1 MSRSILAHPERRFL
15 IEAIGAALLATFIDN
30 WAAPALHNQSPF
42 WALGFLLA
50 LILRKQPG
58 DDPAKHGVATLG
70 WSLPRAALFILLHAG
85 IIALGRSAG
94 ETLTRAASQT
104 TLGAG
109 AIASLKLLVL
119 APTLALFP
127 PSHWKR
133 LGRAYAA
140 ELVAATLVLFT
151 WNPSRLFETVWPQY
165 SEWLGR
171 LVYAVGGLF
180 VAGLAYVPGAAPTL
194 TGPELD
200 VSILF
205 ACSGLNGVK
214 LFQILFGVMLLVDWN
229 QVKKVRALAAYFAG
243 LAAMLIANALRIAL
257 LVVLGN
263 RVSANLVARF
273 HIDAGW
279 IFFVT
284 IFLVLLAISYR
295 WLIRPNPA
303 APRAVE

>member
-1 MSRSILAHPERRFL
+1 MSKSILAHPERRFL
-15 IEAIGAALLATFIDN
+15 IAAIGAALLATFIDN
-30 WAAPALHNQSPF
+30 WAAPPLHNQSPF

-58 DDPAKHGVATLG
+58 DDPAKHGARTLG

-85 IIALGRSAG
+85 IITLGHSAG

-104 TLGAG
+104 TLGSG

-119 APTLALFP
+119 APTLALFA
-127 PSHWKR
+127 PSDWKR
-133 LGRAYAA
+133 LGRTYAA
-140 ELVAATLVLFT
+140 ELVAAALVLFT
-151 WNPSRLFETVWPQY
+151 WNPSRLFVTVWPHY

-171 LVYAVGGLF
+171 SVYAVSGLF
-180 VAGLAYVPGAAPTL
+180 VAGLAYTPGTEPTL
-194 TGPELD
+194 IGPKLD

-205 ACSGLNGVK
+205 PCSGLSGVK

-229 QVKKVRALAAYFAG
+229 QLKKIRALTAYFAG
-243 LAAMLIANALRIAL
+243 LVAMLVANALRIAL

-284 IFLVLLAISYR
+284 IFLVLLAVSYR
-295 WLIRPNPA
+295 WLVEPLA
-303 APRAVE
+303 TTPRATR